1 MTRIARG
8 IGENINVGHR
18 FIVRVA
24 TDTGAHHKLMVNSIN
39 SRKRFGVMAL
49 LTNRHNRHMGRRE
62 RLIGEL
68 AQMTRRTIGADQ
80 LVIDFSDRRPEAGE
94 VATAT
99 ILAQNGH
106 MGVRLTGRNH
116 IVVAADT
123 GATHCVVIYPH
134 HRCKLG
140 GVVAG
145 LTLIIGGYVIGWLA
159 ESIEVV
165 VARHTLP
172 THLLMTEAHRLPAD
186 IRVAIRALIVHEDM
200 VSRLTGRG
208 DVVVAVFTAAEN
220 FMVIDDR
227 NRLPSYCAV
236 AAFAALAGNDVVDRP
251 RRGIEATVETVA
263 IRTLFR
269 CAGKLAADVAALAG
283 NKIMPATEFKPCPG
297 VIEHFLLGEGNTGIS
312 HQYG

>member
-8 IGENINVGHR
+8 IGEDINVVHR

-24 TDTGAHHKLMVNSIN
+24 TCTGAHHKLMVNSIH

-49 LTNRHNRHMGRRE
+49 LANRHNRHMGRRE

-68 AQMTRRTIGADQ
+68 PQVTRRAIGADQ
-80 LVIDFSDRRPEAGE
+80 LVIDFSDRLPEAGE
-94 VATAT
+94 VATTT

-106 MGVRLTGRNH
+106 MGVRLTRRDC

-123 GATHCVVIYPH
+123 GAAHRVVIYLH
-134 HRCKLG
+134 HRYKLG
-140 GVVAG
+140 GAVTG
-145 LTLIIGGYVIGWLA
+145 LTLVIGGYVMGWLT
-159 ESIEVV
+159 ERIEIVM
-165 VARHTLP
+165 AGHTRP
-172 THLLMTEAHRLPAD
+172 THLVMAEAHRLPAD
-186 IRVAIRALIVHEDM
+186 IRVAIRALIVYEDM

-208 DVVVAVFTAAEN
+208 DVVVAVLAAAKN

-227 NRLPSYCAV
+227 NRLPSYSAV
-236 AAFAALAGNDVVDRP
+236 AAFAALAGNDVVDRL
-251 RRGIEATVETVA
+251 RRGIEAAVETVA
-263 IRTLFR
+263 IHTLFR

-283 NKIMPATEFKPCPG
+283 NKIVPATEFKPCPG
-297 VIEHFLLGEGNTGIS
+297 VIERFLLSEGNTGIS